1 MKFLFIL
8 TATTAISIF
17 SSHLSAQNKTDSTSH
32 GSQKSSKNSYY
43 IDVHQLGPGKVKY
56 EAVAQ
61 AHAKDLAVENKYGVR
76 FIKYWVDES
85 GGKIYCLSSSPS
97 PEAITKTHKE
107 AHGLLPDS
115 IYLVT
120 SGHNASPKGNE
131 DFYLDVHQLGA
142 GNVTAKAVA
151 EAHKKDLAVQGKY
164 GVNLINYWVDEKDGI
179 VMCLA
184 QAPDADALV
193 KTHKEAHGLIPVT
206 VMKVKEGK

>member
-1 MKFLFIL
+1 MKFFFIL
-8 TATTAISIF
+8 TATAAISVL
-17 SSHLSAQNKTDSTSH
+17 SSRLSAQNKADSTSH
-32 GSQKSSKNSYY
+32 GSKKTSKTNYY
-43 IDVHQLGPGKVKY
+43 IDVHKLGPGKVKY

-76 FIKYWVDES
+76 FIKYWVDEP

-97 PEAITKTHKE
+97 PQAITKTHKE

-120 SGHNASPKGNE
+120 SGHAAAMKGT
-131 DFYLDVHQLGA
+131 DDLYLDVHEMGA
-142 GNVTAKAVA
+142 GNVTASAVA
-151 EAHKKDLAVQGKY
+151 DAHKKDLAVEGKY
-164 GVNLINYWVDEKDGI
+164 GVNLINYWVDERDGI

-184 QAPDADALV
+184 QAPDASALV
-193 KTHKEAHGLIPVT
+193 KTHKEAHGLVPVY